1 MLMVGVLPLLVGLG
15 MAFWQGSY
23 EIQEV
28 NGESFK
34 ALASETAR
42 KLDLLMAEEVS
53 RTSRIAQ
60 DPTIVVELERRRDA
74 FSNLRDRESLRAV
87 RASINENAARWEAKD
102 PAFVKTITD
111 GPLANLLRTYH
122 TGSQNE
128 PEQILPQVVRGATK
142 MLFITDVQGSLV
154 AAMSTRPQYTNG
166 SAAWWMGAYNKGIG
180 QLYVED
186 VRYHEQAGTYA
197 FTLSLPIMDSL
208 H

>member
-102 PAFVKTITD
+102 PA
-111 GPLANLLRTYH
+111 
-122 TGSQNE
+122 
-128 PEQILPQVVRGATK
+128 
-142 MLFITDVQGSLV
+142 
-154 AAMSTRPQYTNG
+154 
-166 SAAWWMGAYNKGIG
+166 
-180 QLYVED
+180 
-186 VRYHEQAGTYA
+186 
-197 FTLSLPIMDSL
+197 
-208 H
+208 